1 MALRE
6 AGKRGKGLVPPGSRA
21 TGGADGCL
29 PLPRTQQ
36 RSLEGWLTRTGAGSG
51 YSAMSGVGPL
61 VTGEVW
67 GHLGGLRQWLFTSGY
82 GSIVLFFFLPP
93 VLPATGMHT
102 SGLGRLAEPLRPKQ
116 GYASR
121 FSLGGEL

>member
-29 PLPRTQQ
+29 SLPRTQQ
-36 RSLEGWLTRTGAGSG
+36 GSSEGRLTRTGAGSG
-51 YSAMSGVGPL
+51 CPAMSGVRPL
-61 VTGEVW
+61 VTGEAW

-82 GSIVLFFFLPP
+82 GSSVLFFLP
-93 VLPATGMHT
+93 VLPDTRMHT

-116 GYASR
+116 GYASP